1 MVPQLIPFAIVF
13 VVLLVAA
20 VIDWRSFRV
29 PNVLTATLFTTG
41 LVYHALLG
49 PGGSFLSAVAGAVFG
64 FGILILLYLIG
75 AFGAGDVK
83 LLAGVGAWLGM
94 PLTVYVF
101 AAAGLATGVYSIV
114 VLAHRGGIGRA
125 FTVFRVFGMQLA
137 VLGRHLGTG
146 ERIEEI
152 VADHKSRRGRVVPF
166 ATMLAVAMIIV
177 AIWACLGNSPGLQP
191 LKAATLAGHLSVVNM
206 VNP

>member
-1 MVPQLIPFAIVF
+1 MPCWAQA
-13 VVLLVAA
+13 
-20 VIDWRSFRV
+20 
-29 PNVLTATLFTTG
+29 G
-41 LVYHALLG
+41 L
-49 PGGSFLSAVAGAVFG
+49 LSAVAGAVFG

-152 VADHKSRRGRVVPF
+152 VADHKSRRAGG
-166 ATMLAVAMIIV
+166 AVCHH
-177 AIWACLGNSPGLQP
+177 ACGGHDYR
-191 LKAATLAGHLSVVNM
+191 GHLGLPGKLARIAAFESRHLGR
-206 VNP
+206 PP

>member
-1 MVPQLIPFAIVF
+1 MISELIPFAIVF
-13 VVLLVAA
+13 LVLLVAA
-20 VIDWRSFRV
+20 VIDWQTFRV
-29 PNVLTATLFTTG
+29 PNVLTATLFTSG
-41 LVYHALLG
+41 LIYHALLG
-49 PGGSFLSAVAGAVFG
+49 PSGSFFSAVAGAVFG

-75 AFGAGDVK
+75 AVGAGDVK

-101 AAAGLATGVYSIV
+101 AAAGLATGVYSLV
-114 VLAHRGGIGRA
+114 VLAHRGGIGR
-125 FTVFRVFGMQLA
+125 TVTVIRLFGMQLA

-146 ERIEEI
+146 DRVAEI

-166 ATMLAVAMIIV
+166 ATMLAVAMVLV
-177 AIWACLGNSPGLQP
+177 AIWTCLGNSPGLES

-206 VNP
+206 VKP